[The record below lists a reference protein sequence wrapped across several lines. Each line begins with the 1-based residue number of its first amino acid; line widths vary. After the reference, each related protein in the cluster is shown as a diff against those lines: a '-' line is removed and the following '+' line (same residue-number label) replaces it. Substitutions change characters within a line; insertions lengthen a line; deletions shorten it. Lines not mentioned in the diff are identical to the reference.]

1 MYYLIFYT
9 QGRTC
14 TMINKHPP
22 FFCDETCVYIYH
34 KIYFLSMYC
43 FAYRWIQQE
52 EIKERERDGE
62 KRGSAMFLIFMY
74 NNL

>member
-1 MYYLIFYT
+1 MYHDKQT
-9 QGRTC
+9 
-14 TMINKHPP
+14 PP

-52 EIKERERDGE
+52 EIKERERWGKEGFSYVSNFHVQQFID
-62 KRGSAMFLIFMY
+62 SF
-74 NNL
+74 